1 MAQGENLTALRRSP
15 LREQMAAAGFAGPR
29 WTSVSV
35 KSPGAADAVLAAL
48 RAADAAGERIVV
60 HCSGGSGRT
69 SLGMGLWLVDKYG
82 LTPEQAAREIAEHAA
97 ATKVVRSPDSAKL
110 ADLIARRTLAKK

>member
-1 MAQGENLTALRRSP
+1 MKAS
-15 LREQMAAAGFAGPR
+15 GFDESR
-29 WTSVSV
+29 YTRTSMSAEG
-35 KSPGAADAVLAAL
+35 SADIILNAL

-82 LTPEQAAREIAEHAA
+82 LTPEQAAKEIAEHAA
-97 ATKVVRSPDSAKL
+97 AAKVVRSPDSAKL
-110 ADLIARRTLAKK
+110 TTLVTRRTLAKK